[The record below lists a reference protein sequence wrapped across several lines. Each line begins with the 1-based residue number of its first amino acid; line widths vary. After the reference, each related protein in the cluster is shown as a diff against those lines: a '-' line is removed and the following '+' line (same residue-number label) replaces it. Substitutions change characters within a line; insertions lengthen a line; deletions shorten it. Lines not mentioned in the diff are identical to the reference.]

1 MAWSLPAIVSGA
13 SAQPNRRQR
22 SGTAAR
28 SLAGALVFGVAT
40 VSGAASGLASTPP
53 CSAPEGLARLG
64 APTPVLVKAMKDG
77 AAVRIV
83 AFGSSSTEGA
93 GASARDRAYP
103 ARLGAALRRML
114 PDHTFQ
120 IVNRGRGGELASDML
135 ARMERDV
142 INEAPTLVIWQT
154 GVNDAIRGIDME
166 TFQAQVEDGLERLKA
181 AGIDVVLLDHQYYP
195 RAEAVK
201 DYRAYLA
208 LLRRIGAAHN
218 VPVFQRYQLMTHLV
232 KSGQFEIDDLLA
244 PDRFHQNDLSYNCL
258 GAILAEA
265 IRGRLIRASVPVPL
279 ATTDARGQ

>member
-1 MAWSLPAIVSGA
+1 MAWSLAADVSGA
-13 SAQPNRRQR
+13 PARPDDKRRWR
-22 SGTAAR
+22 GATGWLAVAGVFLMVTAG
-28 SLAGALVFGVAT
+28 GASTVA
-40 VSGAASGLASTPP
+40 ASTPP
-53 CSAPEGLARLG
+53 CSAPAGIARLG
-64 APTPVLVKAMKDG
+64 APTPILVKALKDG
-77 AAVRIV
+77 GAVRIV

-93 GASARDRAYP
+93 GASARDRTYP

-114 PDHTFQ
+114 PEHTFQ

-142 INEAPTLVIWQT
+142 IGEAPTLVIWQT

-166 TFQAQVEDGLERLKA
+166 TFRAQVEDGLERLKA

-208 LLRRIGAAHN
+208 LMRRIGAAHN

-244 PDRFHQNDLSYNCL
+244 PDRFHQNDLSYHCL

-265 IRGRLIRASVPVPL
+265 IRVRLDRASAPAL
-279 ATTDARGQ
+279 LETTDARGQ

>member
-22 SGTAAR
+22 AGTAAR
-28 SLAGALVFGVAT
+28 SLAGALVLCVAT
-40 VSGAASGLASTPP
+40 VSGAATALASTPP

-114 PDHTFQ
+114 PDHSFQ

-142 INEAPTLVIWQT
+142 IAEAPTLVIWQT

-166 TFQAQVEDGLERLKA
+166 TFQAQLEDGLERLKA

-232 KSGQFEIDDLLA
+232 KSGQFQIDDLLA

-265 IRGRLIRASVPVPL
+265 IRVRLDRASAPAL
-279 ATTDARGQ
+279 LETTDARGQ

>member
-13 SAQPNRRQR
+13 SAQPNCRQR

-28 SLAGALVFGVAT
+28 SLAGALVLYVAT
-40 VSGAASGLASTPP
+40 VSGTATALASTPP
-53 CSAPEGLARLG
+53 CSAPEGIARLG

-120 IVNRGRGGELASDML
+120 IVNRGRGGELASHML

-142 INEAPTLVIWQT
+142 IAEAPTLVIWQT
-154 GVNDAIRGIDME
+154 GVNDAIRGIDMD
-166 TFQAQVEDGLERLKA
+166 TFRAQVEDGLERLKA

-232 KSGQFEIDDLLA
+232 KSGQFQIDDLLA

-265 IRGRLIRASVPVPL
+265 IRVRLDRASAPAL
-279 ATTDARGQ
+279 LETTDARGQ